1 MIKEEKNDIGGFI
14 MNYGIA
20 FFPSKEIQ
28 DVANSFRKR
37 YDPRYAL
44 IPPHITLKD
53 KFTIPEGKM
62 DEVIEGLKEVA
73 NRTKPI
79 PIQITKVSSFEP
91 ITNAIYFKI
100 EPSQEIIELEEK
112 LHSGIFENSR
122 QHPFVPHITLAQDLT
137 HNEFTDILGRL
148 NMENHQYEDVVD
160 RFQLLYQ
167 LDNGSWTVYETFVFQ
182 KG

>member
-1 MIKEEKNDIGGFI
+1 
-14 MNYGIA
+14 MNFGIA

-53 KFTIPEGKM
+53 SFEIPEDAM
-62 DEVIEGLKEVA
+62 DEVIAELRKIASE
-73 NRTKPI
+73 TKPF

-91 ITNAIYFKI
+91 VTNTIYFKI
-100 EPSQEIIELEEK
+100 NPVPEMTELEEK
-112 LHSGIFENSR
+112 LHAGKFENTR
-122 QHPFVPHITLAQDLT
+122 KHPFIPHVTLAQELT
-137 HNEFTDILGRL
+137 HNEFTDILGRF

-167 LDNGSWTVYETFVFQ
+167 LENGSWTVHETFVFN
-182 KG
+182 KE